1 MQQSG
6 LCCTS
11 PTLLSQHGQ
20 QAASPLSLSFPVK
33 HSSDAEEDGKKELQ
47 ASLDT
52 LPCRLMTKLVNRL
65 WGNGSLMQYLKTGVY
80 TYKTPFGR
88 VHYEDPDGKPG
99 CDFFGINHYAR

>member
-1 MQQSG
+1 M
-6 LCCTS
+6 L
-11 PTLLSQHGQ
+11 
-20 QAASPLSLSFPVK
+20 K
-33 HSSDAEEDGKKELQ
+33 KKGKKELQ